1 MEQIYSTKPFYFL
14 SLNFQLSTLSSQLST
29 LNSQLSTL
37 SSQLPKVPN
46 LPAVEDIL
54 ENGIESEIDGGQWVQ
69 IIVGHPDA
77 HGCVFLSEQLPAR
90 DGVAIFAA

>member
-14 SLNFQLSTLSSQLST
+14 SLNFQLSA
-29 LNSQLSTL
+29 LNSQLPTL
-37 SSQLPKVPN
+37 SSQLPKAPN

-54 ENGIESEIDGGQWVQ
+54 ENGIEGEIDGGQWVQ